1 MHALVYRAWKNRVK
15 GRDWYDFLWY
25 VSNNVPLDFGHLAE
39 RVRKFNGEET
49 DRESFMTK
57 LKERLA
63 TADIKRQQN
72 GVQLRELYSILL
84 PARILRRRK
93 TVTAC
98 RLG

>member
-1 MHALVYRAWKNRVK
+1 MHALVYRTWKNRVK
-15 GRDWYDFLWY
+15 GRDWHDFLWY

-63 TADIKRQQN
+63 TADIKRQSSRSGN
-72 GVQLRELYSILL
+72 ESFLTYFRFLSSHT
-84 PARILRRRK
+84 
-93 TVTAC
+93 TVRAVRHTAV
-98 RLG
+98 